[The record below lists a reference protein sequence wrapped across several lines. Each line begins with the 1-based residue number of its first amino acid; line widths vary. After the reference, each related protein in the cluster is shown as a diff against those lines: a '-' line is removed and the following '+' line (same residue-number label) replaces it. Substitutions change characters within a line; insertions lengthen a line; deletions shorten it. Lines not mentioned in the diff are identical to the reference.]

1 MNKLPGIA
9 KVLLVVLVL
18 GVMIGLGS
26 FAAFA
31 YERWE
36 TDLKE
41 NNSGFAQLLT
51 GNTTNKKEEKLEPNF
66 TCLIMG
72 RNAHLTDFMMLGQYN
87 PNTREVSLM
96 SIPRDT
102 YVGNA
107 SVDGKINSI
116 YMYKYQDKVVKKVE
130 EITGVDIQHYLIF
143 DAKILRNIVNEIGG
157 VTVDVPIN
165 MNYDDPEQNL
175 YIHLKKGVQKLTGAQ
190 AEQFVRFRKNNDGT
204 GYPNGDI
211 GRIAAQ
217 QNFIRAMATEL
228 LKVENIGKIEALVK
242 IVLEGTKTDI
252 TMDTIEEYLDDVVT
266 FRTDRIRMETL
277 PGAGRYDKGPD
288 GFTRSFYFHDEEQAK
303 ALIDELFFKKNV
315 TDVEESNT
323 NDNDSAENITQEV
336 ISPNLQIETDGKIR
350 IEVLNAKA
358 KTTKLN
364 SLVEKLNENECNV
377 VKIGNYAS
385 TKTESSRIVTYGK
398 NTEDELAKIKE
409 LTGISKVEASTE
421 SSTVKFSIIIG
432 PNY

>member
-1 MNKLPGIA
+1 MNKLKGFA
-9 KVLLVVLVL
+9 KGVFVVLVFAIMMVL
-18 GVMIGLGS
+18 GGASAVY
-26 FAAFA
+26 
-31 YERWE
+31 YENFE
-36 TDLKE
+36 KNLSEE
-41 NNSGFAQLLT
+41 NSKLAQFLSGNSSNNAEQ
-51 GNTTNKKEEKLEPNF
+51 KVLEPNF
-66 TCLIMG
+66 TCLFMG

-130 EITGVDIQHYLIF
+130 EITGVDIEHYVIF

-217 QNFIRAMATEL
+217 QQFIKAMAAEL
-228 LKVENIGKIEALVK
+228 LKTENLGKLSNLVK
-242 IVLEGTKTDI
+242 IVLDGTKTDI
-252 TMDTIEEYLDDVVT
+252 TMDVISEYLDDVVT
-266 FRTDRIRMETL
+266 FKTDRIRMETM
-277 PGAGRYDKGPD
+277 PGEGRYDKGPD
-288 GFTRSFYFHDEEQAK
+288 GYTRSFYFHDEEATDLLVQ
-303 ALIDELFFKKNV
+303 DLFYSK
-315 TDVEESNT
+315 T
-323 NDNDSAENITQEV
+323 ENKEV
-336 ISPNLQIETDGKIR
+336 SGDIEQIEGTKEVVSSNLQVEDDRIR
-350 IEVLNAKA
+350 IEVLNANA
-358 KTTKLN
+358 KTSRLN
-364 SLVEKLNENECNV
+364 DLVEKLNDNDCNV
-377 VKIGNYAS
+377 VKIGNFP
-385 TKTESSRIVTYGK
+385 TNKVESSRIIIHGSY
-398 NTEDELAKIKE
+398 DEKE
-409 LTGISKVEASTE
+409 LEKVRDLTGIAMAETSAEK
-421 SSTVKFSIIIG
+421 STVKFSVIIG
-432 PNY
+432 SQY